1 VVELLV
7 FTPCPQA
14 ALFLSIPLIAT
25 TSLRFDS
32 LSLWQTKQS
41 GKIENIFINMLT
53 SRIGAQ
59 WLVILILTMAASTT
73 KLESGTC
80 PVATASGCGVAPP
93 DQARYDNYRI
103 YNVEF
108 ENEEQIELFQKL
120 EEQSDSLTFIGHA
133 REIGQKLSILVAAHR
148 VADIADLL
156 KTYKV
161 KHRVLVSCYK

>member
-25 TSLRFDS
+25 TSLRFGS

-156 KTYKV
+156 KPTK
-161 KHRVLVSCYK
+161 LSTGFW